1 MISIVLCLWNLVN
14 LVWVTPKRLEKH
26 LRNQG
31 FKGNKYKLLFG
42 DMKEF
47 AMTFRQSKS
56 KHINIDNEDEVLP
69 RVVAFNHQS
78 LQKHGRNFI
87 TWMGWKPRVTFMDP
101 ELIKEVFTKINDF
114 QKPRS
119 NTLAR
124 LLATGLVSHE
134 GDKWVKHRKIIN
146 PAFNV
151 EKLKNMVPAF
161 HLSCIDMVG
170 KWEKLVSSKE
180 SCELDVWPHL
190 QALTSDVISRTAF
203 GSSYQEGIQI
213 FELIKEQ
220 GVYAMEALQSLH
232 IPGYWLLAT
241 GLVSHEGDKWV
252 KHRKIINPAFNVEK
266 LKNMVPAFHLS
277 CIEMV
282 GKWEKLVSSKE
293 SCELDVWPHLQTL
306 TSDVISR
313 TAFGSSY
320 QEGIQIF
327 ELIKEQS
334 VYAMEA
340 LQSLY
345 IPGYWLLPTKRNM
358 KMKAMDKQIRL
369 SIRSIIDNRLKAM
382 KAGEGNYDDL
392 LGIML
397 ESNIKEVEQHQNKSH
412 GMTINEVIGECRLFY
427 IAGQET
433 TSSLL
438 VWTMILLSKHQEWQ
452 SRAREEVLNVFGD
465 KNIDLDGLNH
475 LKVVDMIFH
484 EVLRLYPPAIFI
496 ARETHKDITLGRFS
510 LPSGVQ
516 IGVPIMLIHYDEE
529 LWGSDAMKFNPDRF
543 SEGISKATKNQ
554 TIYFPFGWGPR
565 ICIGQNFAL
574 LEVKIALAMIL
585 QRFSFEL
592 SPSYVHAPNVVLTLQ
607 PQYGAHLILHKL
619 E

>member
-1 MISIVLCLWNLVN
+1 MDTITNVVAISIAIAIVLCLWNLVN

-42 DMKEF
+42 DMKELS
-47 AMTFRQSKS
+47 MTFRQSKS
-56 KHINIDNEDEVLP
+56 KHINIEDEDEVLP
-69 RVVAFNHQS
+69 HIVAFTHHS

-87 TWMGWKPRVTFMDP
+87 TWMGWRPRVTFMDP
-101 ELIKEVFTKINDF
+101 ELIKEVLTKINDF

-119 NTLAR
+119 NPLGR
-124 LLATGLVSHE
+124 LLATGLVSYE
-134 GDKWVKHRKIIN
+134 GDQWVKHRKIIN
-146 PAFNV
+146 PAFHV

-161 HLSCIDMVG
+161 HISCGEMVG

-203 GSSYQEGIQI
+203 GSSYQEGIRI
-213 FELIKEQ
+213 FELIREQ
-220 GVYAMEALQSLH
+220 GVYAMEA
-232 IPGYWLLAT
+232 
-241 GLVSHEGDKWV
+241 
-252 KHRKIINPAFNVEK
+252 F
-266 LKNMVPAFHLS
+266 
-277 CIEMV
+277 
-282 GKWEKLVSSKE
+282 
-293 SCELDVWPHLQTL
+293 
-306 TSDVISR
+306 
-313 TAFGSSY
+313 
-320 QEGIQIF
+320 
-327 ELIKEQS
+327 
-334 VYAMEA
+334 
-340 LQSLY
+340 QSLY
-345 IPGYWLLPTKRNM
+345 IPGSRFLPTKRNM
-358 KMKAMDKQIRL
+358 KMKAIDKQIRH

-412 GMTINEVIGECRLFY
+412 GMTINEVIEECKLFY
-427 IAGQET
+427 FAGQET

-452 SRAREEVLNVFGD
+452 SRAREEVLNVLGD

-475 LKVVDMIFH
+475 LKVVNMIFH
-484 EVLRLYPPAIFI
+484 EVLRLYPPVVGL
-496 ARETHKDITLGRFS
+496 ARKVDKDITLGRFS
-510 LPSGVQ
+510 LPSGVL
-516 IGVPIMLIHYDEE
+516 IGVPIMPIHYDEE

-543 SEGISKATKNQ
+543 SEGISKATKNRV
-554 TIYFPFGWGPR
+554 IYFPFGWGPR
-565 ICIGQNFAL
+565 ICVGQNFAL
-574 LEVKIALAMIL
+574 LEAKIALAMIL